1 MSSTL
6 KSTHS
11 HRRTRLLTVCTFTAL
26 SMSAF
31 VLGPAALAQ
40 ADSGAPHRNLSI
52 QQLDPEQPSVPTPPQ
67 SAGKP
72 AAGKL
77 SGAAR
82 AAAAAGPD
90 APLYDADGDGNAD
103 VLVQSP
109 TGKIMEWSSNYA
121 IPSSKDNSTEYLD
134 VLTPGEENTSASGPE
149 VLSLTA
155 SGRLSLWGN
164 ESFPQGSPLWSG
176 SGWQTYNKVVA
187 VGDVT
192 GDGLGDLLA
201 RTHTGDLYF
210 YRGTGSSAE
219 PFTARVKVGTG
230 FQIFDQMTGAGDIA
244 GTGHGSLVARDLDGR
259 LWYYALDGNA
269 ATPVA
274 KRVQIGTGWNAY
286 NQIIGF
292 PGAHPGAHGGLLG
305 RTTAGGAYYYE
316 GDPKGSGLTQ
326 LGARQDTTG
335 TALPPGYWLDHYLVA
350 GMGGNPAWGKGNLLG
365 LTSAGDL
372 YAYFSN
378 ADGTLSDRSSIGS
391 DLQGARIVNSVSLE
405 DSGDPVVMEIYNG
418 TLYDD
423 TVAGGANA
431 LATGFGDYNLVLGPG
446 DLSGDGR
453 SDLLARDSAGV
464 LWLYPGK
471 GDGTFKARVKVG
483 GGWSQFNQL
492 VGAGDFSGDGY
503 ADVVARDSSGTLY
516 LYQGTGTASAP
527 FKAKAAI
534 GPGWNTY
541 NKLAAPGDLDGDGK
555 ADLVGVNTAGELYRY
570 SATGSAGTTF
580 KAPAKIGNGGWNAYS
595 WLQ

>member
-1 MSSTL
+1 M
-6 KSTHS
+6 KSTHTR
-11 HRRTRLLTVCTFTAL
+11 RRTRLLTVCTFAAL
-26 SMSAF
+26 SASAF
-31 VLGPAALAQ
+31 VLGPAAVAQ

-52 QQLDPEQPSVPTPPQ
+52 QQLEPEQPSVPTPPHPT
-67 SAGKP
+67 GKP

-82 AAAAAGPD
+82 AAAAAGPG
-90 APLYDADGDGNAD
+90 APLYDVDGDGAAD
-103 VLVQSP
+103 LLMQSS
-109 TGKIMEWSSNYA
+109 TGRIMEWFSGFGSASGN
-121 IPSSKDNSTEYLD
+121 DGSTEYLD

-164 ESFPQGSPLWSG
+164 ESFPEGSPLWSG

-210 YRGTGSSAE
+210 YQGTGSPTA

-230 FQIFDQMTGAGDIA
+230 FQIFDQMTGAGDIT

-274 KRVQIGTGWNAY
+274 RRVQIGTGWNAY
-286 NQIIGF
+286 SQIIGF
-292 PGAHPGAHGGLLG
+292 PGAHPGAHGGLLA

-326 LGARQDTTG
+326 LTARQDTTG
-335 TALPPGYWLDHYLVA
+335 TDLPPGYWLKHYLVA
-350 GMGGNPAWGKGNLLG
+350 GMGGNPAWGKENLLG

-372 YAYFSN
+372 YVYFSN
-378 ADGTLSDRSSIGS
+378 DDGTVSDRGLIGS
-391 DLQGARIVNSVSLE
+391 GLKGAKIVNSVSLE

-423 TVAGGANA
+423 SVAGGANA

-471 GDGTFKARVKVG
+471 GDGTFKARAKVG

-492 VGAGDFSGDGY
+492 AGAGDVSGDGY
-503 ADVVARDSSGTLY
+503 ADVVTRDSSGTLY

-527 FKAKAAI
+527 FKAKAVI
-534 GPGWNTY
+534 GHGWNTY
-541 NKLAAPGDLDGDGK
+541 KKLAAPGDLDGDGK
-555 ADLVGVNTAGELYRY
+555 ADLVAVNTAGELYRY
-570 SATGSAGTTF
+570 SATGRAGATF
-580 KAPAKIGNGGWNAYS
+580 KAAVRIGNGGWNTYT